1 MVIGRNLLSIRELER
16 LAHEEGEEFDPA
28 GATSPDLAAAPYS
41 HADEAFAALA
51 ETISQHDKDRRRAEA
66 EDGPSDGSPVASK
79 QPRTGKSW
87 PIGAS
92 DVVEPVYRTQV

>member
-1 MVIGRNLLSIRELER
+1 MIIGRNLLSIRELER

-28 GATSPDLAAAPYS
+28 EATSPGLAMAPYS

-51 ETISQHDKDRRRAEA
+51 ETISQHEKDERRAKA
-66 EDGPSDGSPVASK
+66 EGGPSDGGQVDSK
-79 QPRTGKSW
+79 QPRTDKSW

-92 DVVEPVYRTQV
+92 DVVEPVYQTQV